1 MKSNKMEVFF
11 IRHAQTL
18 GNIEHRYIGR
28 TDEPLSN
35 AGIASF
41 CDLAY
46 PAVNQIFTSPMLRCL
61 QTAKILYPMMEPTIV
76 PDFREYDFGDFE
88 RKNYEEL
95 KNQAEY
101 RAWIASAGT
110 QTPPN
115 GESMTVFKRR
125 SCDAFIQVIE
135 QAFANKLAR
144 IACIIHGGTIM
155 AILEHFAV
163 PAKPFYH
170 WQIKNLECLKADVSQ
185 TCWKNQ
191 REINHVNHI
200 HMGD

>member
-1 MKSNKMEVFF
+1 MKSNNMEVFF

-28 TDEPLSN
+28 TDEPLSD

-41 CDLAY
+41 CELAY
-46 PAVNQIFTSPMLRCL
+46 PAVNRIITSPMRRCL
-61 QTAKILYPMMEPTIV
+61 QTAKILYPMMKPKIV

-95 KNQAEY
+95 KDQAEY
-101 RAWIASAGT
+101 RAWIASSGT
-110 QTPPN
+110 QAPPN
-115 GESMTVFKRR
+115 GESMTAFKRR
-125 SCDAFIQVIE
+125 SCDAFVQVMD
-135 QAFANKLAR
+135 QAFADGLAS
-144 IACIIHGGTIM
+144 IALIIHGGTVM

-163 PAKPFYH
+163 PANPFYH
-170 WQIKNLECLKADVSQ
+170 WQIKNLGCLKAD
-185 TCWKNQ
+185 TFENCWRKQ
-191 REINHVNHI
+191 RKLHHVNQI